1 MKVPQPE
8 GNKGS
13 LKWIQK
19 LVNDHPQVLD
29 LEIKSAYNFPVA
41 ESITWVSPLRED
53 KYAEY
58 RDDSFLAQLD
68 VKLARFP
75 LKKFWPDRGPQWDA
89 LARTDNNEILLVEA
103 KANVREVVS
112 PRTQASG
119 PSKVKIQR
127 SLRKVQDFLG
137 VDHSISWTGKLY
149 QYANR
154 VAHLY
159 LLRELNKVNAHLV
172 FVYFMGDRDVK
183 GPNSVAE
190 WKAALTVAKGV
201 LGLGERHRLS
211 KYIGEVF
218 IDVRDLKGGA

>member
-29 LEIKSAYNFPVA
+29 REIKSACNIPDT

-53 KYAEY
+53 EYTEY
-58 RDDSFLAQLD
+58 RDNSFLAQLD
-68 VKLARFP
+68 VTLSHFP
-75 LKKFWPDRGPQWDA
+75 LKKFWPDGGPQWDA
-89 LARTDNNEILLVEA
+89 LGKTHGGVRILVEA
-103 KANVREVVS
+103 KAHVNELES
-112 PRTQASG
+112 GGTQASG
-119 PSKVKIQR
+119 PSKDTIQE
-127 SLRKVQDFLG
+127 SLWKVQEFLS
-137 VDHSISWTGKLY
+137 VDRSKSWTGKFY

-183 GPNSVAE
+183 GPNSIAE